1 MSASS
6 SALCLSRHLREA
18 PDPQVLYRQLAGGAP
33 GTLLFETGE
42 ALEGAGRRSILVP
55 AVAARLEC
63 RGSEVRIAAVSA
75 QGAGIVAKVAADLPG
90 YVRERTESEVLLAFP
105 RTEETE
111 DEARLRAPS
120 PLDALRALVRFD
132 VTGDT
137 SPFAVFA
144 AGVFAYDFVE
154 VFEPLPAPASD
165 PLGYPDAVFFLAESA
180 VLIDGAAGVTR
191 LYATAYGDDR
201 RAVHDAERRIA
212 ALAQACEEAIASPT
226 PSRVIPE
233 GVPSPTAVVDLD
245 DATFERLVRTM
256 KEHIVAGDVFQ
267 IVGSRSFSAPCLDPV
282 AAYGR
287 LRVQNPSPYHFFFA
301 DVSGT
306 LFGASPETSV
316 RVERTQEG
324 LVVHVHPIAGTRRR
338 GATPDED
345 DRIEAE
351 LRLSEKEVAEHMML
365 VDLARNDIARVAI
378 PGTRR
383 VKPLL
388 SVERYSQVMHLVSS
402 VSGRLR
408 PGLDALHAYGASA
421 NMGTLVGAPKV
432 RAAELLRTYEGQKRG
447 AYGGA
452 IGWLSHDGSFDSA
465 IVIRSALVKE
475 GVAHVRAGA
484 GIVFDSDP
492 ADEAD
497 ETRRKAAAVL
507 RAVGARLP
515 EGKP

>member
-6 SALCLSRHLREA
+6 KAVCLSRHLREA
-18 PDPQVLYRQLAGGAP
+18 PDPQVLYQKLAGGAP
-33 GTLLFETGE
+33 GTLLFETGD
-42 ALEGAGRRSILVP
+42 AVEGAGRRSILVP

-75 QGAGIVAKVAADLPG
+75 QGAGIVAKVAEDLPG
-90 YVRERTESEVLLAFP
+90 YARERTESQVLLAFP

-132 VTGDT
+132 VTGDAG
-137 SPFAVFA
+137 PFAAFA

-165 PLGYPDAVFFLAESA
+165 PLDYPDAVFFLAESA
-180 VLIDGAAGVTR
+180 VLIDGTAGVTR
-191 LYATAYGDDR
+191 LYATAFGEDR
-201 RAVHDAERRIA
+201 RAIHDAERRIA
-212 ALAQACEEAIASPT
+212 ALAQACDEAMAAPA
-226 PSRVIPE
+226 PSLAPAA
-233 GVPSPTAVVDLD
+233 GTLPAAVVDLD
-245 DATFERLVRTM
+245 DATFEQLVRTM

-301 DVSGT
+301 DASGT

-324 LVVHVHPIAGTRRR
+324 LSVHVHPIAGTRRR

-365 VDLARNDIARVAI
+365 VDLARNDIARVSI

-465 IVIRSALVKE
+465 IVIRSALVKG

-484 GIVFDSDP
+484 GIVFDSEP

-515 EGKP
+515 ESKS